1 MLVMFLS
8 VRSNHCLCCAWSGKN
23 NMSLKQLM
31 LTNMIDCVD
40 NLDTLESDLRA
51 AFAAHGSVAKVQMPT
66 DRNTVSILT
75 SLNIDQ

>member
-1 MLVMFLS
+1 
-8 VRSNHCLCCAWSGKN
+8 
-23 NMSLKQLM
+23 MSLKQLM